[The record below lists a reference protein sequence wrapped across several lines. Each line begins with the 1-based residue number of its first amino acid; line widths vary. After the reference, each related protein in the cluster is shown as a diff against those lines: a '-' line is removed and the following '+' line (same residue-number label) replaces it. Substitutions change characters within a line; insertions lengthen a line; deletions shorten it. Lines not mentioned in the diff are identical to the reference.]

1 MLQTHQF
8 DTLNALSQYA
18 YYKMTAVIHNVDTN
32 ILFQCSPT
40 LTRVITSSHILPT
53 ITKDS
58 MISKPFWFLF
68 NLPFILFTPNSFIYR
83 CIYLYNFIVLM
94 HLCFS
99 SGCLAGS
106 SPALSIG
113 ARDRCRCDFST
124 RSDEFYFYFFYNP
137 YFVLFFSMFRFL
149 FALSVT
155 SLIVAGSSVNTT
167 SHRFIPL

>member
-1 MLQTHQF
+1 
-8 DTLNALSQYA
+8 
-18 YYKMTAVIHNVDTN
+18 
-32 ILFQCSPT
+32 
-40 LTRVITSSHILPT
+40 
-53 ITKDS
+53 
-58 MISKPFWFLF
+58 
-68 NLPFILFTPNSFIYR
+68 
-83 CIYLYNFIVLM
+83 M

-99 SGCLAGS
+99 SGCLAGT

-124 RSDEFYFYFFYNP
+124 RSGEFYFYFFYNP

-167 SHRFIPL
+167 FTSVYASLGFRVIVVNKQSSINHHLNLKKKQNRTGATSTVSKFIELCFYSIRC